1 MHKEQFP
8 NQRKSKLQPCS
19 EGPFQLL
26 KRIND
31 IAFEIDL
38 LSEYGVSV
46 TFNVVDLTLFD
57 IGFDSRSHHLKER
70 GDDVDQPINSSK
82 DPLHVLNGLMTQ
94 GKTKALKQA
103 LNALVLNVSTKSDLK
118 GPLEY

>member
-8 NQRKSKLQPCS
+8 NQRKSKLEPCS

-57 IGFDSRSHHLKER
+57 IGFDSRSHHFKER

-94 GKTKALKQA
+94 GKTKALK
-103 LNALVLNVSTKSDLK
+103 
-118 GPLEY
+118 